1 MQMAKGRGKPHQKPP
16 LPDSPEVKEHKA
28 VVDTVIQLL
37 NVETELIKTGRAPNG
52 SAVNIDLVIHDLLPR
67 LSQQRFQRHSNQ
79 RQLSQATGEL
89 GSLAEL
95 LKDTQQEHKMV
106 VRSVSGLELEE
117 QERNKEI
124 IELEKELA
132 LLTHQTAANGSQ
144 GT

>member
-1 MQMAKGRGKPHQKPP
+1 M
-16 LPDSPEVKEHKA
+16 
-28 VVDTVIQLL
+28 DTVIQLL

-67 LSQQRFQRHSNQ
+67 LSQQRFHRHSNQ

-117 QERNKEI
+117 QVTVHWQGCMI
-124 IELEKELA
+124 LSFYA
-132 LLTHQTAANGSQ
+132 QTIL
-144 GT
+144 